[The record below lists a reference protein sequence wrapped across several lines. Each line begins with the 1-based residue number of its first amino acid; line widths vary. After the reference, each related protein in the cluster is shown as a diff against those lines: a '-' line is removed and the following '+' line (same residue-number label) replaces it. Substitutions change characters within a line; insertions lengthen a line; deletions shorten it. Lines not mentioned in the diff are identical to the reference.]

1 MGVTLSG
8 VVVAATVVV
17 PATADDVSAAAD
29 DVSAAADVVSAA
41 ADVVSAAA
49 DVVSAA
55 ADVVSAAADVV
66 SVVADVVS
74 AAAECCI
81 VTNARVRSASGMV
94 WDEIENEDIVLQD
107 RLSDV
112 EAALPVVQLE
122 LLGGTVGFQMY
133 AFRHQLTDAQ

>member
-1 MGVTLSG
+1 MSHACVLDVFGGAVSDCCAGVGGASSTRTG
-8 VVVAATVVV
+8 VVVGATVVV
-17 PATADDVSAAAD
+17 SAIVD

-41 ADVVSAAA
+41 VDVVSAA
-49 DVVSAA
+49 
-55 ADVVSAAADVV
+55 
-66 SVVADVVS
+66 ADVVS

-94 WDEIENEDIVLQD
+94 WDEIEDEDIVLQD
-107 RLSDV
+107 SLSDV